1 MIDMSK
7 RKKILFVVFFVFIDL
22 FLLYGFIVIRN
33 ATEENKLKKEV
44 RSLIELDITKDR
56 YDRPIKT
63 KGNYALIEK
72 TIKKY
77 LDNYAVRFQRVLAV
91 TSDSQFIELL
101 SVDNYSNDGPEFV
114 ASLQYIDEKQKQFN
128 EDIDQLIENCDED
141 KIKKYIDE
149 VIDNHYYVK
158 LYQDLMLDKDMS
170 KDFVVS
176 KQILED
182 QKKKINLI
190 FDTSRETFQFL
201 KNSNN
206 DWEISDG
213 QIKLRTTALVDQY
226 NNLVNKIK

>member
-1 MIDMSK
+1 M
-7 RKKILFVVFFVFIDL
+7 
-22 FLLYGFIVIRN
+22 
-33 ATEENKLKKEV
+33 
-44 RSLIELDITKDR
+44 
-56 YDRPIKT
+56 
-63 KGNYALIEK
+63 
-72 TIKKY
+72 
-77 LDNYAVRFQRVLAV
+77 
-91 TSDSQFIELL
+91 